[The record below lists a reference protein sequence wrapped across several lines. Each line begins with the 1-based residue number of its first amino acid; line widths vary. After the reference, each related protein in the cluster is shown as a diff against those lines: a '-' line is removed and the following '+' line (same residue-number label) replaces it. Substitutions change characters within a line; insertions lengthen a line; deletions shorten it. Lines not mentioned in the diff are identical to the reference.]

1 MKRMIA
7 LSLAALLVCGA
18 LPCAALAADEAPA
31 NALYPTEVI
40 EHTDGDY
47 PRLEKIYVLNTWE
60 DPAGIPTDDFVREGV
75 TYTLLDLTRQDNVER
90 ETKPHTETITLES
103 DSKDMD
109 KILPLLS
116 ATREVTT
123 EDGYTGL
130 LTLDTASI
138 KTEASGYGSSTRT
151 VTATRNYPNLSDA
164 DVSLIP
170 KTTEDN
176 GRTLTLA
183 DVDWQEAGG
192 LYNAT
197 ATYTGVATSS
207 YVKGYIITADYTGD
221 VSRITGGTV
230 TYTAIFSGAPVQSA
244 ETPAQDTGPVTDTE
258 PVTDAEPSGQP
269 QTNHAE
275 EESSGM
281 TWLLALPL
289 CAGIAGVAWL
299 GISQYKKFKTKKE
312 WKEYNK

>member
-18 LPCAALAADEAPA
+18 LPCTAMAADTAPA

-109 KILPLLS
+109 KILPQLA

-138 KTEASGYGSSTRT
+138 KTEASGYGSTTRT
-151 VTATRNYPNLSDA
+151 VTATRSYPNLSDA

-170 KTTEDN
+170 KTTEDS

-230 TYTAIFSGAPVQSA
+230 TYTAVFSGAPAQSV
-244 ETPAQDTGPVTDTE
+244 ETPEDTGPVPE
-258 PVTDAEPSGQP
+258 AMPSDQP
-269 QTNHAE
+269 QAVDQE
-275 EESSGM
+275 EESGGM

-289 CAGIAGVAWL
+289 CAGIAGVGWL
-299 GISQYKKFKTKKE
+299 GFNQYKKIKSKKE
-312 WKEYNK
+312 WEAYNK